1 VGRRRRRLVTAAT
14 ATRDRPAAPGGSGSA
29 WARRLPTLPFRT
41 ALVAL
46 VVAAA
51 LVRLGG
57 AWAGTPCVLTDQP
70 DEAAAAAADG
80 RCVSYNDSVTYL
92 QDARQ
97 NADGEWFTTIEEGEA
112 APTALHA
119 PGFTLLLTP
128 LVMAGID
135 TLEGVRYVL
144 ALLGAASVA
153 VIALLA
159 RRLGGDRVGLVAGA
173 LAAVHPLLWINDVL
187 AMPEGLFATVV
198 AGVALLAYR
207 FHERPVVERAVIL
220 GAAVGLAALWR
231 NEALSALVFVA
242 VPLALG
248 RRDLALP
255 QRLGRLAAVVAAA
268 ALVLAPW
275 VAYNHSRFDRW
286 ALTNGVGAGLRV
298 GTCDETFYN
307 DALLGLRSVD
317 CLEESDLASGPRA
330 DEASTS
336 RTFQDDALRYY
347 RDNLGRAPTVVLARV
362 ARFWGLWRPLESV
375 RLDDAIEQRGAQR
388 AQVGVVVGW
397 ALLPL
402 GVYGAIVLWRRRVP
416 LSPLLG
422 WVATSTLLA
431 AANQPL
437 QRFRIGGDVAIVVLA
452 AIGVVAALRQPAVRR
467 LLGLDPPTTS
477 SASGGRRAADGAAT
491 S

>member
-1 VGRRRRRLVTAAT
+1 MST
-14 ATRDRPAAPGGSGSA
+14 ATTDRPAATPAPGRSPL
-29 WARRLPTLPFRT
+29 RLRVPSFR
-41 ALVAL
+41 AGLVAL
-46 VVAAA
+46 VLAAA

-57 AWAGTPCVLTDQP
+57 AWAGTECVLTNQP
-70 DEAAAAAADG
+70 DEAAKAAADG
-80 RCVSYNDSVTYL
+80 RCVSYNDAVTYL
-92 QDARQ
+92 EDARQ
-97 NADGEWFTTIEEGEA
+97 NADGDWFTTLEEGEPV
-112 APTALHA
+112 PTALHA
-119 PGFTLLLTP
+119 PGFSVLLTP
-128 LVMAGID
+128 LVAVGID
-135 TLEGVRYVL
+135 TFEGVRFVV
-144 ALLGAASVA
+144 AVLGAGSVA

-187 AMPEGLFATVV
+187 VMPEGLFAVAV

-207 FHERPVVERAVIL
+207 VHDDPTIARAAAL
-220 GAAVGLAALWR
+220 GAGIGAATLWR
-231 NEALSALVFVA
+231 NEALSALAFVA
-242 VPLALG
+242 LPLVLG

-255 QRLGRLAAVVAAA
+255 ARLGRLAAVGVAT

-275 VAYNHSRFDRW
+275 VASNQARFDRW
-286 ALTNGVGAGLRV
+286 ALTNGAGAGLRV

-317 CLEESDLASGPRA
+317 CLAESDREIGADA
-330 DEASTS
+330 DELTTS
-336 RTFQDDALRYY
+336 RRYQDDALGYY
-347 RDNLGRAPTVVLARV
+347 RDNLGRAPTVVLARIG
-362 ARFWGLWRPLESV
+362 RFWGVWRPFESV

-402 GVYGAIVLWRRRVP
+402 AAYGAVVLWRRRVP

-437 QRFRIGGDVAIVVLA
+437 QRFRIGGDVAMVVLA
-452 AIGVVAALRQPAVRR
+452 AVGIVAALGLPSVRR
-467 LLGLDPPTTS
+467 LLGLDDAPEPS
-477 SASGGRRAADGAAT
+477 SAAAPSSSAT
-491 S
+491 